1 MQSIRKR
8 DGQFRAIRPVKL
20 LVPPSLEATARKI
33 VEAAL
38 INGGDTNV
46 WAKTAS
52 VVVIPH
58 LA

>member
-8 DGQFRAIRPVKL
+8 DGQIQPIRPTAI
-20 LVPPSLEATARKI
+20 LVPPTLEASARKI

-38 INGGDTNV
+38 INGGETNV
-46 WAKTAS
+46 WAKTAR
-52 VVVIPH
+52 VEVIPY